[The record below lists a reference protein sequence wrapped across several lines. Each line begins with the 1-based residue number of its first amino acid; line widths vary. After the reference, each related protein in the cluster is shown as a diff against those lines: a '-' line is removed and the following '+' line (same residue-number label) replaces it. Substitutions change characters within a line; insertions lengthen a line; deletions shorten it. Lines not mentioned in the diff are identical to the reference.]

1 MSYVRVLRNGQIT
14 VPKDLRESLGIKEGD
29 ILELEM
35 EKNKVVIKPKML
47 VDKISELS
55 TKGEEKLKEAL
66 ELYKKGKAKEFDNI
80 KDLIKD
86 LSS

>member
-66 ELYKKGKAKEFDNI
+66 ELYKKGKAKELHDI
-80 KDLIKD
+80 PH
-86 LSS
+86 